1 MAAEGSRFHLA
12 VFNRGVLK
20 EKAGSESNKEFVF
33 ALAPVMQ
40 IAEKSKGFVWRF
52 VSTRDK
58 QYDQT
63 YQDVDVQF
71 PGVALLNLSLWE
83 SMEDLKHFMYK
94 SGHAAYYSRR
104 HEWFHRDAK
113 NEAGDLPPKAP
124 NKAPHHV
131 LWWVPAGSKP
141 PNFEDAIKKCQ
152 HWVDHGDTEE
162 AFTMRHPFPSPDG
175 KHVPHCPGSSSSR
188 RSGDRVEERAISTKS
203 PLTSILRIALV
214 LGAGAFL
221 VRSFKSGVK

>member
-1 MAAEGSRFHLA
+1 MTTESAGYHLA

-20 EKAGSESNKEFVF
+20 DKAGSDSNKEFVD

-58 QYDQT
+58 QSDQA
-63 YQDVDVQF
+63 YQDVDEQL
-71 PGVALLNLSLWE
+71 PGVALMNLSLWE
-83 SMEDLKHFMYK
+83 SMEGLKHFMYK

-104 HEWFHRDAK
+104 REWFHADAK
-113 NEAGDLPPKAP
+113 NEAGDLPPRAP
-124 NKAPHHV
+124 SKAPHHV

-141 PNFEDAIKKCQ
+141 PTFEDAINKCQ
-152 HWVDHGDTEE
+152 YWVDNGDTAE

-175 KHVPHCPGSSSSR
+175 KHVPHCVGSSSAHLPEG
-188 RSGDRVEERAISTKS
+188 RSVERERSNKS
-203 PLTSILRIALV
+203 AFIGYIGLALILG
-214 LGAGAFL
+214 LGATFL
-221 VRSFKSGVK
+221 RYLKPNSK